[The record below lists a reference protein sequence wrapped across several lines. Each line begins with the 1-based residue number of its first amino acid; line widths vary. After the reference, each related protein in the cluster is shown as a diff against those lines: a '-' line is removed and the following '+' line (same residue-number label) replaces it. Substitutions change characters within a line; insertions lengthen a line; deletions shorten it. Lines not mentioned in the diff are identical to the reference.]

1 MKKILVFG
9 GSGFLGSHVADKL
22 SLSGFEV
29 TIFDKIESKFINKNQ
44 KMIIGDILDDKEV
57 KNAVNGN
64 DVVFNFAGL
73 ADIEESKKNPIGTVK
88 QNILG
93 NTIILDSCVK
103 NKIKRYVFG
112 STVYVYSDLGSFY
125 RVSKQACENYIEHY
139 NQTYNLEY
147 TILRFGSLYGPR
159 SDLKNGIYRFIYQAL
174 KDKKINWNGSK
185 KAMREFI
192 HVEDA
197 ANCAI
202 KILESEFINQHLIL
216 TGQQS
221 ITIEN
226 LFEMIQEILSKE
238 SITFKFDEN
247 SKSEHYKIT
256 PYIFNP
262 KFGVKFNLD
271 KHIDL
276 GQGLTQMA
284 ADIFEKVR
292 NEDT

>member
-9 GSGFLGSHVADKL
+9 GSGFLGSHVVDQL
-22 SLSGFEV
+22 SQSGFEV
-29 TIFDKIESKFINKNQ
+29 TIFDKIKSQFIKDNQ
-44 KMIIGDILDDKEV
+44 KMILGDILDEKDVNNVVKE
-57 KNAVNGN
+57 N
-64 DVVFNFAGL
+64 DVIYNFAGL

-93 NTIILDSCVK
+93 NTIILDACVK
-103 NKIKRYVFG
+103 NNIKRYIFG

-139 NQTYNLEY
+139 NQTYGLEY

-174 KDKKINWNGSK
+174 KEKKITWNGSK
-185 KAMREFI
+185 NAMREFI
-192 HVEDA
+192 HVGDA
-197 ANCAI
+197 ANCAV
-202 KILESEFINQHLIL
+202 KILEPEFINQHLIL

-226 LFEMIQEILSKE
+226 LFIMIQEILKKE
-238 SITFKFDEN
+238 NISFNFDEN
-247 SKSEHYKIT
+247 SQSEHYKIT

-262 KFGVKFNLD
+262 KFGIKFNPD
-271 KHIDL
+271 KYIDI
-276 GQGLTQMA
+276 GQGLTQMVEE
-284 ADIFEKVR
+284 IFEKIR
-292 NEDT
+292 SENS

>member
-29 TIFDKIESKFINKNQ
+29 TIFDKIKSKFLNKNQ
-44 KMIIGDILDDKEV
+44 KMIIGDILNDKEV
-57 KNAVNGN
+57 DNAVNGN

-103 NKIKRYVFG
+103 NNIKRYVFG

-262 KFGVKFNLD
+262 KFGVKFNPD

-284 ADIFEKVR
+284 AEIFEKVR

>member
-1 MKKILVFG
+1 
-9 GSGFLGSHVADKL
+9 
-22 SLSGFEV
+22 
-29 TIFDKIESKFINKNQ
+29 
-44 KMIIGDILDDKEV
+44 
-57 KNAVNGN
+57 
-64 DVVFNFAGL
+64 
-73 ADIEESKKNPIGTVK
+73 
-88 QNILG
+88 
-93 NTIILDSCVK
+93 
-103 NKIKRYVFG
+103 
-112 STVYVYSDLGSFY
+112 
-125 RVSKQACENYIEHY
+125 
-139 NQTYNLEY
+139 
-147 TILRFGSLYGPR
+147 
-159 SDLKNGIYRFIYQAL
+159 
-174 KDKKINWNGSK
+174 
-185 KAMREFI
+185 MREFI

-262 KFGVKFNLD
+262 KFGVKFNPD

-284 ADIFEKVR
+284 AEIFEKVR
-292 NEDT
+292 NEDTQYNTCKNGKQQISWKTNEKNSWNTNDWSLLFKIFNVQFN